1 MKRFSFQVHAAGST
15 YPREALAGA
24 TTFLT
29 MCYIVVVQPA
39 MMEAAGMDKGAVFTA
54 TCLASALATLLMAF
68 LANYPI
74 ALAPGMGNNA
84 YFAYVVVLGMGIS
97 WEAALGAVFISGIL
111 FILLAGVG
119 FRERIMAAVPNSLKM
134 ATAAGIGL
142 LIAFLGLQWGGLV
155 ASHPVTLITLGD
167 FTQPATYVAL
177 FGLGVTV
184 VLHAWKVRGALVAG
198 IAAATLLGL
207 WEGVVSQPQGVFSAP
222 PSVSPTFLAL
232 DPLAALFG
240 SGPVSVRGLL
250 ENGLFTVIFVL
261 FILDLFGTV
270 GTLIGVST
278 QAGLLKDGKLP
289 RARQALL
296 SDAFGTVGGA
306 LLGTSTVTSYVE
318 SASGAAEGGRT
329 GAASF
334 FTALLFLA
342 ALFLHPLVM
351 VVGQGYEADWLGGAV
366 LHPPV
371 AGALILV
378 GYLMAKNMSHIPWE
392 DVTEGL
398 PAFLCMLVIPLSFN
412 ITEGIAVGFIAY
424 SVLKVLTGRRK
435 EAHPLVHGFAVLF
448 VLRYCFG
455 LTG

>member
-1 MKRFSFQVHAAGST
+1 
-15 YPREALAGA
+15 
-24 TTFLT
+24 
-29 MCYIVVVQPA
+29 
-39 MMEAAGMDKGAVFTA
+39 
-54 TCLASALATLLMAF
+54 
-68 LANYPI
+68 
-74 ALAPGMGNNA
+74 MG
-84 YFAYVVVLGMGIS
+84 
-97 WEAALGAVFISGIL
+97 
-111 FILLAGVG
+111 
-119 FRERIMAAVPNSLKM
+119 RP
-134 ATAAGIGL
+134 
-142 LIAFLGLQWGGLV
+142 LV

-177 FGLGVTV
+177 VGLGVTV

-198 IAAATLLGL
+198 IGATTMLGL
-207 WEGVVSQPQGVFSAP
+207 WQGVVSSPQGVFSAP
-222 PSVSPTFLAL
+222 PSLSPTLLAL

-250 ENGLFTVIFVL
+250 ENGLLTVIFVL

-270 GTLIGVST
+270 GTLIGVSA

-306 LLGTSTVTSYVE
+306 LLGTSTVTSYIE

-329 GAASF
+329 GAA
-334 FTALLFLA
+334 
-342 ALFLHPLVM
+342 
-351 VVGQGYEADWLGGAV
+351 WLGGAV

-371 AGALILV
+371 AGALVFV
-378 GYLMAKNMSHIPWE
+378 GYLMAKNMSRIPWE

-424 SVLKVLTGRRK
+424 SLLKALTGRRR

-448 VLRYCFG
+448 VLRYFFG